1 MYFIYWT
8 IISAPIF
15 LILVYAILNLYRK
28 IKVYE
33 GWILEIKKDTEK
45 LQGSITEVDSK
56 NMFERDD
63 EVGVVF
69 EQIKGLVGSFN
80 KKVQN

>member
-33 GWILEIKKDTEK
+33 GWILEIKKDTDK
-45 LQGSITEVDSK
+45 LQESITEVDSK
-56 NMFERDD
+56 DMFERDD

-69 EQIKGLVGSFN
+69 EQIKELVGSFN